1 MRTEMLYE
9 INTILTNI
17 TQAVDAERST
27 VFLINDAEQTL
38 DSLVSQGIEDNLISM
53 PTNSGIAGRCAQQG
67 RPEVVNDVSQN
78 KYFNAYFD
86 EITGY
91 NTQKVVC
98 VPIRNEAQEVIGVIQ
113 SLNKRE
119 GDFNQRDVTILQSF
133 SDAVAL
139 AIKNANLYASAEA
152 IKNDIATLLRVS
164 SSINSKLDLSSLIE
178 MIITKA
184 SEITRS
190 DRSSFFL
197 LDQEEDVLWTKFGEG
212 LGTQIIKTR
221 KGLAYNVAKS
231 RQPLIENNPYS
242 NPNFDQSVDR
252 KMGYRTNSIISIPVF
267 NASREVIGVIQSIN
281 KREGDF
287 TTQDLFILN
296 GFASQISVAIQN
308 STLFEEISTIKNYLD
323 ILFENLDNGILTI
336 EKDGRVK
343 TVNKRC
349 CDILG
354 IEAEQLIGR
363 DYRDLASAYYDFLAY
378 TDYTM
383 RSGEKFEKLNIE
395 STNLHN
401 KKLVLNFNALPMKN
415 PEGESIG
422 VINVIRDITSEE
434 RVKENLN
441 RYLPQHVINEI
452 INNDDL
458 SLFNGKYTRC
468 SILFSDLR
476 NFTSLTEKL
485 EAIEVVNFL
494 NRYFDV
500 MVDYV
505 SEHNGVLDK
514 LIGDAIMA
522 TFGIPYNTDQD
533 ADNALR
539 AGVGMIRNL
548 HRVGDITHLKYQL
561 GMGIGIA
568 TGDVIAGNI
577 GSTKRFEY
585 TVIGDAVNL
594 ASRLEGLTKFYGVQ
608 ILVCEDTYQQL
619 SGAYHWRELD
629 CIKAKGKDE
638 PVTIYTLASLPGQ
651 QPGDDKQ
658 RLLDFYAEGLQL
670 YRQQDFQAAGRA
682 FKKALLF
689 DEQDRP
695 SQLFL
700 ERCTEFKACPPPKGW
715 DGTWQ
720 FTKK

>member
-9 INTILTNI
+9 INTILSNI
-17 TQAVDAERST
+17 TLAVDAGRST
-27 VFLINDAEQTL
+27 VFLINEADHTL
-38 DSLVSQGIEDNLISM
+38 NSLVSQGIEDNLITM
-53 PTNSGIAGRCAQQG
+53 PLSSGIAGRCARQG
-67 RPEVVNDVSQN
+67 QPEVVNDVSRN

-91 NTQKVVC
+91 TTQKVVC

-113 SLNKRE
+113 SLNKKQ

-139 AIKNANLYASAEA
+139 AIKNAQLYASSEA

-212 LGTQIIKTR
+212 LGTQIIKTN
-221 KGLAYNVAKS
+221 KGLAYSVAKA
-231 RQPLIENNPYS
+231 RQPLIENDPYS
-242 NPNFDQSVDR
+242 NPNFDPSVDR
-252 KMGYRTNSIISIPVF
+252 KMGYRTQSIISIPVF
-267 NASREVIGVIQSIN
+267 NANREVIGVIQSIN
-281 KREGDF
+281 KKEGAF

-354 IEAEQLIGR
+354 VRAEELIGQ
-363 DYRDLASAYYDFLAY
+363 DYHDLAKKYYDFLAY
-378 TDYTM
+378 TDHTM
-383 RSGEKFEKLNIE
+383 RSGKKFEKLNIE
-395 STNLHN
+395 STNLNN
-401 KKLVLNFNALPMKN
+401 KKLVLNFNALPMKS

-458 SLFNGKYTRC
+458 SLFNGEYTRC

-505 SEHNGVLDK
+505 FEHNGVLDK

-522 TFGIPYNTDQD
+522 TFGIPYNTERD
-533 ADNALR
+533 ADNALQ
-539 AGVGMIRNL
+539 AGVSMIRNL
-548 HRVGDITHLKYQL
+548 HRVGDIAHLKYQL

-594 ASRLEGLTKFYGVQ
+594 ASRLEGLTKFYGVH
-608 ILVCEDTYQQL
+608 ILVCEDTYHQL
-619 SGAYHWRELD
+619 SSAYHWRELD

-638 PVTIYTLASLPGQ
+638 PVTIYTLASLPGE
-651 QPGDDKQ
+651 QPCDDGR

-670 YRQQDFQAAGRA
+670 YRQKDFRSAERA

-689 DEQDRP
+689 DEHDRP

-700 ERCTEFKACPPPKGW
+700 ERCSEFKACPPQSEW

>member
-9 INTILTNI
+9 INTILSNI
-17 TQAVDAERST
+17 TLAVDAERST
-27 VFLINDAEQTL
+27 VFLINDTDHTL
-38 DSLVSQGIEDNLISM
+38 NSLVSQGIEDNLISM
-53 PTNSGIAGRCAQQG
+53 PLSSGIAGRCARQG
-67 RPEVVNDVSQN
+67 QPEIVNDVSQN

-91 NTQKVVC
+91 TTQKVVC

-113 SLNKRE
+113 SLNKKQ

-139 AIKNANLYASAEA
+139 AIKNAQLYASAEA

-164 SSINSKLDLSSLIE
+164 ASINSKLDLSSLIK

-363 DYRDLASAYYDFLAY
+363 DYRDLASEYYDFLAY
-378 TDYTM
+378 SDHTM
-383 RSGEKFEKLNIE
+383 HSGEKFEKLNIE
-395 STNLHN
+395 STNLNN

-522 TFGIPYNTDQD
+522 TFGIPYNTDRD
-533 ADNALR
+533 ADNALQ

-608 ILVCEDTYQQL
+608 ILVCEDTYHQL
-619 SGAYHWRELD
+619 SGAYQWRELD

-670 YRQQDFQAAGRA
+670 YRQKDFQAAGRA

-715 DGTWQ
+715 DCTWQ

>member
-9 INTILTNI
+9 INTILSNI
-17 TQAVDAERST
+17 TRAVDAGRST
-27 VFLINDAEQTL
+27 VFLINEADYTL
-38 DSLVSQGIEDNLISM
+38 NSLVSQGIEDNLITM
-53 PTNSGIAGRCAQQG
+53 PLSSGIAGRCAREG
-67 RPEVVNDVSQN
+67 KPEVVNDVSRN

-91 NTQKVVC
+91 TTQKVVC
-98 VPIRNEAQEVIGVIQ
+98 VPIRNEAQEIIGVIQ
-113 SLNKRE
+113 SLNKKQ

-139 AIKNANLYASAEA
+139 AIKNAQLYASSEA

-212 LGTQIIKTR
+212 LGTQIIKTN
-221 KGLAYNVAKS
+221 KGLAYSVAKS
-231 RQPLIENNPYS
+231 RQPLIENDPYR

-252 KMGYRTNSIISIPVF
+252 KMGYRTQSMISIPVF
-267 NASREVIGVIQSIN
+267 NANREVIGVIQSIN
-281 KREGDF
+281 KKEGAF

-354 IEAEQLIGR
+354 VRAEELIGQ
-363 DYRDLASAYYDFLAY
+363 DYHDLANKYYDFLAY
-378 TDYTM
+378 TDHTM

-395 STNLHN
+395 STNLNN
-401 KKLVLNFNALPMKN
+401 KKLVLNFNALPMKS

-458 SLFNGKYTRC
+458 SLFNGEYTRC

-505 SEHNGVLDK
+505 FEHNGVLDK

-522 TFGIPYNTDQD
+522 TFGIPYNTERD
-533 ADNALR
+533 ADNALQ
-539 AGVGMIRNL
+539 AGVSMIRNL
-548 HRVGDITHLKYQL
+548 HRVGDIAHLKYQL

-594 ASRLEGLTKFYGVQ
+594 ASRLEGLTKFYGVH
-608 ILVCEDTYQQL
+608 ILVCEDTYHQL

-638 PVTIYTLASLPGQ
+638 PVTIYTLASLPGE
-651 QPGDDKQ
+651 QPGDDGR

-670 YRQQDFQAAGRA
+670 YRQKDFCAAERA

-689 DEQDRP
+689 DENDRP

-700 ERCTEFKACPPPKGW
+700 ERCTAFKACPPQGCW

>member
-1 MRTEMLYE
+1 MLYE
-9 INTILTNI
+9 INTILSNI
-17 TQAVDAERST
+17 TLAVDAERST
-27 VFLINDAEQTL
+27 VFLINDTDHTL
-38 DSLVSQGIEDNLISM
+38 NSLVSQGIEDNLISM
-53 PTNSGIAGRCAQQG
+53 PLSSGIAGRCARQG
-67 RPEVVNDVSQN
+67 QPEIVNDVSQN

-91 NTQKVVC
+91 TTQKVVC

-113 SLNKRE
+113 SLNKKQ

-139 AIKNANLYASAEA
+139 AIKNAQLYASAEA

-164 SSINSKLDLSSLIE
+164 ASINSKLDLSSLIK

-363 DYRDLASAYYDFLAY
+363 DYRDLASEYYDFLAY
-378 TDYTM
+378 SDHTM
-383 RSGEKFEKLNIE
+383 HSGEKFEKLNIE
-395 STNLHN
+395 STNLNN

-522 TFGIPYNTDQD
+522 TFGIPYNTDRD
-533 ADNALR
+533 ADNALQ

-608 ILVCEDTYQQL
+608 ILVCEDTYHQL
-619 SGAYHWRELD
+619 SGAYQWRELD

-670 YRQQDFQAAGRA
+670 YRQKDFQAAGRA

-715 DGTWQ
+715 DCTWQ